1 MHLKSNNTEEDKENR
16 TNKSYR
22 GLAMVAY
29 ILLRNKSVGSFII
42 ANQVTSLHRKFHSTL
57 RTKVQAK

>member
-22 GLAMVAY
+22 SLTMVAY
-29 ILLRNKSVGSFII
+29 ILLRNKAVGSFII
-42 ANQVTSLHRKFHSTL
+42 ANQVTSLHGMFQSTL
-57 RTKVQAK
+57 

>member
-22 GLAMVAY
+22 SLTMVAY
-29 ILLRNKSVGSFII
+29 ILLRNKAVVSFII
-42 ANQVTSLHRKFHSTL
+42 ANQVTSLHGMFQSTL
-57 RTKVQAK
+57 